1 MHWKKAVQLLFKLT
15 HVSVFWQVNYF
26 FFFKLSL
33 IFYVIRLGTCYF
45 LMLVKIQSDFWDISN
60 QSYSI

>member
-15 HVSVFWQVNYF
+15 HVSVCWQVNY